1 MNTKLDRPA
10 YSALKSRQSYLAQSN
25 GVAIAFDPD
34 FAAFAAL
41 EEYSPKAFD
50 DLTKLKMGDDG
61 FWMLETKI
69 IEPHANFTLEKTA
82 HCKQMIFD
90 YEVEIENDI
99 EVVEL
104 GQEDAKAMHE
114 LALLC
119 KPGPFFARTNELA
132 KFIGVKIDNR
142 LVSMMGER
150 MQIDGYSE
158 LSALATHPDFQGKKW
173 GKYLLNLVT
182 KRILARGQIPFLHVY
197 TWNEIG
203 IKNYESL
210 GFKLRQDIYVSVLK
224 PL

>member
-1 MNTKLDRPA
+1 MHTKLNRPA

-25 GVAIAFDPD
+25 GAAIAFEPD
-34 FAAFAAL
+34 FAAFAAV

-50 DLTKLKMGDDG
+50 DLAKLKIGDDG
-61 FWMLETKI
+61 FWMLEPKI
-69 IEPHANFTLEKTA
+69 IEPPANFILEKTA

-90 YEVEIENDI
+90 HEVEIENDI

-104 GQEDAKAMHE
+104 DQVDAKAMHE

-119 KPGPFFARTNELA
+119 KPGPFFARTNEMA

-197 TWNEIG
+197 AWNEIG